1 MIGRAIVHVG
11 WLLVLPFGLCNL
23 AYWARRDIKG
33 ETETPELWHSGD
45 GAGLIRVFALLQTLF
60 YTVGLLAVSVHL
72 IGIECFPVAEEGQP
86 TEICA
91 ALPGFLNFLVDLTP
105 NARAALLAIVPI
117 AVILFLYV
125 VSRRARSGFH
135 PLTSSRR

>member
-33 ETETPELWHSGD
+33 EIETPELWHSGD
-45 GAGLIRVFALLQTLF
+45 GAGLIRVFALLQNLF

-72 IGIECFPVAEEGQP
+72 IGIECFPVAKPGQP
-86 TEICA
+86 TEVCA
-91 ALPGFLNFLVDLTP
+91 ALPLFLN
-105 NARAALLAIVPI
+105 
-117 AVILFLYV
+117 
-125 VSRRARSGFH
+125 SRRRE
-135 PLTSSRR
+135 RRELRG